1 LRFTQPVYVGDTIKV
16 KLTCKRKTEK
26 EDREGQ
32 IPQGVVEWA
41 VEVSN
46 QKNEIVAIETV
57 LTLVAKKPH

>member
-1 LRFTQPVYVGDTIKV
+1 V

-57 LTLVAKKPH
+57 LTLVAKKPL